1 MRPWN
6 EWMKRGACIVMGLAW
21 AVLRGAD
28 GEPRLTVVGQV
39 DEEKLVP
46 IAVVGYTGESAAV
59 LRFDLEVQG
68 FKVVGEK
75 EARYILSGS
84 NNGNVVGALQDAA
97 KTYLFNK
104 SYEGGAMRLQAH
116 TLSDDVV
123 QAVQGVAGVAR
134 TRVVY
139 RMVTGERSREIYVAD
154 FDGHNA
160 LAITSDKRLAGAPT
174 WGARNQKVYYT
185 SYQEVNGLENPTILE
200 HDLSSGGRRV
210 FARFMGLNT
219 GAAVAPD
226 GRVALVLSKG
236 GSPDVYVAS
245 QGWDFMNSKAEGGL
259 LRITNTLEGES
270 SPTWSPDGQWLCFAT
285 TVNKRRVLVKTSSR
299 GGPMMQISTTGV
311 LSPSEPSWSPD
322 GKWIAFTAQMGDFN
336 ICVVPAEGGEARV
349 LARGEDPSWA
359 PNSRT
364 LLFSFRGVNKRAL
377 GLLDAPSKQV
387 RLLPSFAGSASQAE
401 WAR

>member
-1 MRPWN
+1 MRKLVVSMRLGVCVAAILCFGN
-6 EWMKRGACIVMGLAW
+6 LF
-21 AVLRGAD
+21 GAD
-28 GEPRLTVVGQV
+28 SQPLTVIGAV
-39 DEEKLVP
+39 DDEKLVP
-46 IAVVGYTGESAAV
+46 IAIKGFTGEVAAV

-68 FKVVGEK
+68 FKIVADK
-75 EARYILSGS
+75 DARFILAGD
-84 NNGNVVGALQDAA
+84 NAGNVNGALQDAA
-97 KTYLFNK
+97 KAYLFNK
-104 SYEGGAMRLQAH
+104 SYEGGAKRLQAH

-123 QAVQGVAGVAR
+123 QAVQGVPGVAR
-134 TRVVY
+134 TRVIY

-154 FDGHNA
+154 FDGHSPMA
-160 LAITSDKRLAGAPT
+160 LTTDGRLAGAPT
-174 WGARNQKVYYT
+174 WGTRNQKVYYT
-185 SYQEVNGLENPTILE
+185 SYQVVNGLENPTILE
-200 HDLSSGGRRV
+200 HNLANGSRRV

-219 GAAVAPD
+219 GAAVGGD
-226 GRVALVLSKG
+226 GRVAFVLSKG
-236 GSPDVYVAS
+236 GSPDIYVAGA
-245 QGWDFMNSKAEGGL
+245 GWDFMNDKGDGNL

-285 TVNKRRVLVKTSSR
+285 TINKRRVLVKASSR

-322 GKWIAFTAQMGDFN
+322 GKWIAFTTQMGDFN
-336 ICVVPAEGGEARV
+336 ICVVPAEGGEAKV

-364 LLFSFRGVNKRAL
+364 ILFSLRGVNKRGL
-377 GLLDAPSKQV
+377 GLLDVPSKQV